1 MKFLLL
7 PAALMLLANSAA
19 AENQGLQENLQK
31 ILDSRSTEL
40 DRNFKVRLDRMIE
53 TSTRDAAIV
62 LDGQSREPLR
72 VDFNLGDLPL
82 YSAWHFAR

>member
-72 VDFNLGDLPL
+72 VDFNLGDPPL
-82 YSAWHFAR
+82 YFAWHSAR